1 MIEKE
6 IEKNYAFVTLD
17 DSAESMVVAI
27 ADTTNH
33 IGYKVEHIK
42 VVGEIDTSS
51 ITMGH
56 QIIMGQLIFLQ

>member
-27 ADTTNH
+27 TDTTNH
-33 IGYKVEHIK
+33 IGYKV
-42 VVGEIDTSS
+42 DT
-51 ITMGH
+51 
-56 QIIMGQLIFLQ
+56 LKL